1 MYNMLR
7 QDFTTRSLLG
17 VTTRNEIIKFSLGRN
32 ISEYEKSLE
41 LYSKAITD
49 NNFTIKSIVK
59 KIIHNKTIYCA
70 ENPEEYYALKK
81 ITHDIKRLY
90 KIRTQNR
97 DDICEQ
103 VLRLLEATSKYGII
117 KIDIK
122 SFYESIDYKSVLN
135 KLDKDKLLSA
145 KSILLLNN
153 LINLTI
159 IGLPRG
165 LSISPVLSEI
175 FMRDI
180 DTKIKAIS
188 GVFYYSRYVDDI
200 FILTTKE
207 NELVFNAIQKIF
219 SKEKIQTN
227 KKTFKCEIPE
237 AHLNENKKIAFD
249 YLGYKYN
256 ITNKIYKNKRS
267 ITITLSDDKVRKL
280 KTRIIHSLLD
290 RCNSSEELSE
300 RKELLNKRI
309 NILSGN
315 YPIMSR
321 KGRDGSLKGG
331 IYYSNRLVNK
341 SGVFEEINT
350 FLKKSIFSKSNNSF
364 GRRMQNIPLHEKLE
378 ICEISFRDGF
388 LNRKYIDLSSD
399 EMIKIKKCWMHK
411 NHKKRS

>member
-1 MYNMLR
+1 MLR
-7 QDFTTRSLLG
+7 QDFTIRSLLG

-41 LYSKAITD
+41 PYSKSITD
-49 NNFTIKSIVK
+49 NNFVIKSIVK
-59 KIIHNKTIYCA
+59 KIIHSKTIYCA
-70 ENPEEYYALKK
+70 ETPEEYFALKK

-103 VLRLLEATSKYGII
+103 VLRLLEATSRYGII

-122 SFYESIDYKSVLN
+122 SFYESIDYKSVLS

-145 KSILLLNN
+145 KSISLLKN
-153 LINLTI
+153 LIGLNI
-159 IGLPRG
+159 VGLPRG

-180 DTKIKAIS
+180 DTKIKGIS

-200 FILTTKE
+200 FVLTTKE
-207 NELVFNAIQKIF
+207 HALIFSEIQKIF
-219 SKEKIQTN
+219 SKEKIQVN
-227 KKTFKCEIPE
+227 KKTFKCDIPE
-237 AHLNENKKIAFD
+237 AHLNKNKKIAFD

-256 ITNKIYKNKRS
+256 ITNEIYKNKRS
-267 ITITLSDDKVRKL
+267 ITITLSDDKIRKL

-290 RCNSSEELSE
+290 RCNGSEDLSE
-300 RKELLNKRI
+300 RKNLLYKRI

-341 SGVFEEINT
+341 SGIFKEINS
-350 FLKKSIFSKSNNSF
+350 FLNKCIFSKSNNSF
-364 GRRMQNIPLHEKLE
+364 GRGMKSIPLDEKLK
-378 ICEISFRDGF
+378 ICEISFREGF
-388 LNRKYIDLSSD
+388 LNRKYIDLSSE
-399 EMIKIKKCWMHK
+399 EMLKIKKCWMHK